1 MCYNLKG
8 GFFLRR
14 IERDVF
20 VERNFSTE
28 TGEIVSSKTVSR
40 VKDEPDY
47 VKLYLDCLLTVK
59 GLRKGLNPILVS
71 LLKHM
76 SYANSEDA
84 TGGQIIIV
92 NKFLKETIANNLG
105 LGIDSINKA
114 LGSFA
119 DSGIFK
125 RIAVGTYQVNP
136 DFVGK
141 GEWKDIRNIK
151 ATFDFANKSVVAEIV
166 KYEEE
171 EMTDNQTKL
180 DEEFQAVC
188 QKEGVSCETL

>member
-1 MCYNLKG
+1 LKG

-180 DEEFQAVC
+180 DEEFKAVC
-188 QKEGVSCETL
+188 QKEGVSCETI

>member
-1 MCYNLKG
+1 MKG

-180 DEEFQAVC
+180 DEEFKAVC
-188 QKEGVSCETL
+188 QKEGVSCETI

>member
-1 MCYNLKG
+1 LKG

-180 DEEFQAVC
+180 DEEFKAVC

>member
-1 MCYNLKG
+1 M
-8 GFFLRR
+8 RR

-180 DEEFQAVC
+180 DEEFKAVC
-188 QKEGVSCETL
+188 QKEGVSCETI

>member
-1 MCYNLKG
+1 LKG